1 MKPHNKTNKDSSKTA
16 QPKKQEKLDKATLQY
31 LTSPELSNGVVMERM
46 VGKFVTELALKDFI
60 NANIQRGKAVN
71 DGDLSEVERML
82 VGQAHAL
89 QAMFMSLLNRAQSQE
104 YLKQYSTYMG
114 LALKAQAQSRATIQ
128 ALTELKYP
136 RQVIVTRQ
144 ANIAQ
149 QQQVNNASPTNQ
161 ENTMPAR
168 AEKTQNQQNELLED
182 QSNQADTVIPM
193 AVTKEKVKEKCHVS
207 QEKDSNESEESK
219 NTEKS

>member
-46 VGKFVTELALKDFI
+46 VGKLVTDLTLTDFI
-60 NANIQRGKAVN
+60 EANVKRGKAVN

-149 QQQVNNASPTNQ
+149 QQQVNNTNSTNQ
-161 ENTMPAR
+161 ENTTPAR
-168 AEKTQNQQNELLED
+168 AEKTRSPQNKLLED

-193 AVTKEKVKEKCHVS
+193 AITKEKDKTKEACHVS
-207 QEKDSNESEESK
+207 QEK
-219 NTEKS
+219 EKK